1 MKTAK
6 QKVKELYEEKVKN
19 GLIDVKFDF
28 HKDKLKTATEEQIF
42 QEILDIE
49 EAIQNGKY
57 EILEFGDSNWK

>member
-28 HKDKLKTATEEQIF
+28 YKDKLKTATEEQLY
-42 QEILDIE
+42 QEILQFE
-49 EAIQNGKY
+49 ESIQSGNY
-57 EILEFGDSNWK
+57 EILDFGDSN